1 MKKAVS
7 CLEVTVTIADLSC
20 LRMLFFFF
28 QCSKPVLHQVFRFR
42 FPNFGTQSSVFRRM
56 GIESLSVGRKIETD

>member
-28 QCSKPVLHQVFRFR
+28 SVQSLCYIRFSGLDFLTLEHKVPFLEEWVLS
-42 FPNFGTQSSVFRRM
+42 P
-56 GIESLSVGRKIETD
+56 